1 MKQIKLLK
9 NLGENKAGDVIDVTV
24 GRANYLVRIGAGM
37 AITEDCGCLPPT
49 AKAVAEKLES
59 KEIETKEVEIK
70 EAEKVE
76 EPKKATTKTT
86 KKTTKKD

>member
-9 NLGENKAGDVIDVTV
+9 NLGENKAGDVIDITV

-49 AKAVAEKLES
+49 AKEVSKKLES
-59 KEIETKEVEIK
+59 KETETKEVK
-70 EAEKVE
+70 EVE
-76 EPKKATTKTT
+76 EPKKEVT
-86 KKTTKKD
+86 KKTKKTNKKD